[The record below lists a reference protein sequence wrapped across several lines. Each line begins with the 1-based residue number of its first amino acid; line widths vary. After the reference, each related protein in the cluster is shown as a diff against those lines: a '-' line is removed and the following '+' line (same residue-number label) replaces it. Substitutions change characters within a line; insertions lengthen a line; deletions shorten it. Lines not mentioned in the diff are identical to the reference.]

1 MQCWN
6 DRNQI
11 PIWLFEV
18 LEAKTEIP
26 LCVWGFNLTYPL
38 KYCIYLLL
46 YLFLGSID
54 LKICSKT
61 EVETVGSRFQSKIKD
76 RLGRIH
82 PQYTQYTHFIYCF
95 AVFNQKTGEL
105 NIWTL
110 TLFLTIWH
118 KGLKK
123 SASKFNLMCTATQ
136 QQGTY
141 FVKVFYNYEFTVQ

>member
-1 MQCWN
+1 MFFFSSYSSKKLSNSFFFKSSTSSLCCWM
-6 DRNQI
+6 
-11 PIWLFEV
+11 IWFS
-18 LEAKTEIP
+18 
-26 LCVWGFNLTYPL
+26 
-38 KYCIYLLL
+38 
-46 YLFLGSID
+46 LGKFD

-82 PQYTQYTHFIYCF
+82 PQYTHSFHLLFCC
-95 AVFNQKTGEL
+95 VNRKKGEL
-105 NIWTL
+105 HIRTL
-110 TLFLTIWH
+110 TLFLTIWY

-123 SASKFNLMCTATQ
+123 STSMFNLMCTATQ